1 MTASGTAPETAR
13 LAQPGRLGQVE
24 RFERVPAEFAR
35 YAVDLDAAATL
46 LGLGARQTADL
57 APDALPHTVDAERGP
72 LFDYVDVMNLALFAG
87 TSRDSIPELALRFL
101 LRFAAGARPSWYE
114 PRHWLVRVRA
124 PRPDQERQEAR
135 GDAAPEG
142 DFHLLRPDL
151 SAPGV
156 EALDPDSLPLASAAK
171 ARVEPP
177 GYEAVVRLTGAEGT
191 VQEPEVRRIYDEML
205 DAVRSGTVVYQS
217 VSEDLRMQHERAWGL
232 GMADCVVISRF
243 LAQRLRD
250 AGYRARARRGY
261 LLGLVGSDH
270 AWCEY
275 FEDGR
280 WKTLDIVF
288 AFLAG
293 GAGHRRIEASPEFAA
308 ACRGGRF
315 NRLLPCGSDEA
326 GALILAGGEP
336 APPWALAGVSAH
348 TWES

>member
-1 MTASGTAPETAR
+1 MTAAGR
-13 LAQPGRLGQVE
+13 AQPGPVGQIE
-24 RFERVPAEFAR
+24 RFERVPAEYAR
-35 YAVDLDAAATL
+35 YAVDLDGAARL
-46 LGLGARQTADL
+46 LGLSPERTAEL
-57 APDALPHTVDAERGP
+57 APEALPHATDAARGP

-101 LRFAAGARPSWYE
+101 LRFAAGERSSWYE

-124 PRPDQERQEAR
+124 PRTQS
-135 GDAAPEG
+135 EG
-142 DFHLLRPDL
+142 ESLRLLPPDL

-156 EALDPDSLPLASAAK
+156 EEIDPRDLPQPGTTAARAS
-171 ARVEPP
+171 VEPP
-177 GYEAVVRLTGAEGT
+177 GYEVAVRLTGAEDT
-191 VQEPEVRRIYDEML
+191 VGEQAVAEIYDDLL
-205 DAVRSGTVVYQS
+205 DTVRSGTVVYQS
-217 VSEDLRMQHERAWGL
+217 VSEELRMQHAYAWSL
-232 GMADCVVISRF
+232 GMADCVVISRL
-243 LAQRLRD
+243 LAHRLRE
-250 AGYRARARRGY
+250 AGFEARARRGY

-293 GAGHRRIEASPEFAA
+293 GAGHRRIQASPEFAA

-315 NRLLPCGSDEA
+315 NRLLPCESGEA
-326 GALILAGGEP
+326 GALILSGGEP

-348 TWES
+348 PWEP

>member
-1 MTASGTAPETAR
+1 VTAPGTAPGTAR
-13 LAQPGRLGQVE
+13 LDRLE

-46 LGLGARQTADL
+46 LGLSAQQTAEL
-57 APDALPHTVDAERGP
+57 APDTLPHTVDAERGP

-124 PRPDQERQEAR
+124 PRPGQEGER
-135 GDAAPEG
+135 GDGAPEQ

-151 SAPGV
+151 GAPGV
-156 EALDPDSLPLASAAK
+156 EALAPDDLPIASAAK

-191 VQEPEVRRIYDEML
+191 IQEPEVRRIYDEML
-205 DAVRSGTVVYQS
+205 DAVLSSTVIYQS

-250 AGYRARARRGY
+250 AG
-261 LLGLVGSDH
+261 
-270 AWCEY
+270 
-275 FEDGR
+275 
-280 WKTLDIVF
+280 
-288 AFLAG
+288 
-293 GAGHRRIEASPEFAA
+293 
-308 ACRGGRF
+308 
-315 NRLLPCGSDEA
+315 
-326 GALILAGGEP
+326 
-336 APPWALAGVSAH
+336 
-348 TWES
+348 

>member
-1 MTASGTAPETAR
+1 MTPAGPAR
-13 LAQPGRLGQVE
+13 LDRSGALESSEQIDGSEQIE

-35 YAVDLDAAATL
+35 YAVDLDAAARL
-46 LGLGARQTADL
+46 LGLDPRRTAEVAR
-57 APDALPHTVDAERGP
+57 DALPHETDPERGP

-101 LRFAAGARPSWYE
+101 LRFASGPRPSWYE

-124 PRPDQERQEAR
+124 PRSEEA
-135 GDAAPEG
+135 AMQ
-142 DFHLLRPDL
+142 LLGPDL
-151 SAPGV
+151 AAPGV
-156 EALDPDSLPLASAAK
+156 QEVDPRDLPIATTT
-171 ARVEPP
+171 VEPP
-177 GYEAVVRLTGAEGT
+177 GYEVAVRLTGAEAT
-191 VQEPEVRRIYDEML
+191 VGDPQVRAIYDDML
-205 DAVRSGTVVYQS
+205 EALLSGTVIYQS
-217 VSEDLRMQHERAWGL
+217 VSEELRMLHERAWGL
-232 GMADCVVISRF
+232 GMADCVVVSRL

-250 AGYRARARRGY
+250 AGFQARARRGY

-270 AWCEY
+270 SWCEY

-280 WKTLDIVF
+280 WKTLDLVF

-315 NRLLPCGSDEA
+315 NRLLPCDAEEA
-326 GALILAGGEP
+326 SALILAGDEP

-348 TWES
+348 PWES

>member
-1 MTASGTAPETAR
+1 MTA
-13 LAQPGRLGQVE
+13 PGRALPEAVGRIE
-24 RFERVPAEFAR
+24 RFERVPAEYAR
-35 YAVDLDAAATL
+35 YAVDLGGAARL
-46 LGLGARQTADL
+46 LGLSPERTAEL
-57 APDALPHTVDAERGP
+57 APEALPHANDSERGP

-101 LRFAAGARPSWYE
+101 LRFAAGERSSWYE

-124 PRPDQERQEAR
+124 PRA
-135 GDAAPEG
+135 EG
-142 DFHLLRPDL
+142 EDGGKKGGESGGEDDGESLRLLRPDL

-156 EALDPDSLPLASAAK
+156 EEVDPRDLPQPGATAA
-171 ARVEPP
+171 RTSVEPP
-177 GYEAVVRLTGAEGT
+177 GYEVAVRLTGAEDT
-191 VQEPEVRRIYDEML
+191 VGEQAVAEIYDDLL

-217 VSEDLRMQHERAWGL
+217 VSEELRMQHAYAWSL
-232 GMADCVVISRF
+232 GMADCVVISRL
-243 LAQRLRD
+243 LAQKLRE
-250 AGYRARARRGY
+250 AGYEARARRGY

-293 GAGHRRIEASPEFAA
+293 GAGHRRIQASPEFAA

-315 NRLLPCGSDEA
+315 NRLLPCESDEA
-326 GALILAGGEP
+326 SALILSGGEP
-336 APPWALAGVSAH
+336 AAPWALAGVSAH
-348 TWES
+348 PWEP